1 MTTGYYTASHDF
13 VRLEKLPFTLR
24 EIDGNTVGE
33 LGGREWAAM
42 STARVMRAAQTFF
55 DLPSPSVGGAS
66 RVGRAKIE
74 TSELGPLLA
83 RKPIAV
89 YEDSDSGL
97 LRVQYREI
105 VLRFKPDTP
114 LKRRV
119 EILEASGLKL
129 RSRHPLLPDQIIA
142 YDAERRQTGDDLVR
156 AAARL
161 AETDGVAFA
170 TPNFVSQYRRDAR
183 RGGSRPPR
191 SQWHLAIVGAANAW
205 KTTRGKASITIAILD
220 DGVDVAHPDLR
231 ANIRRRPDRGE
242 RRDLYGRDFFLRDTD
257 TGHFDP
263 RPKRFRAPFDRMRGN
278 DIHGTCC
285 AGIAAARGPH
295 VYGIAPSCRILPVK
309 IFHADDLAADA
320 QVADAIRYAALHA
333 DVLSCSWDGPR
344 SPDLEF
350 AIRDAHALGRNGRGA
365 IVVGASGNERDA
377 RVGYPAS
384 DPNAIA
390 VGAST
395 DRELLAAYSNRGVQL
410 CVVAPSDGGDH
421 AIFTTDVSAG
431 GRGFN
436 TGTQVAGGN
445 DGLCTNDFG
454 GTSSATPLV
463 AGLCALLLSID
474 AKLSLAQIRGVLKAT
489 SRKIGP
495 ASAYDPN
502 GHSTSYG
509 WGRIDAAAAVAMV
522 AEAAK
527 ARLKRPAAKSRTRR
541 VTAAREARELR
552 VAAQRAAPRR

>member
-13 VRLEKLPFTLR
+13 VRLEKLPFSLR
-24 EIDGNTVGE
+24 EIDGTIVGE
-33 LGGREWAAM
+33 LGGRDYAAM

-55 DLPSPSVGGAS
+55 ELPTRGIGGES
-66 RVGRAKIE
+66 RVGRARVE
-74 TSELGPLLA
+74 PGNLAALLA

-97 LRVQYREI
+97 LRIQYREV
-105 VLRFKPDTP
+105 VLRFKPDTS

-119 EILEASGLKL
+119 EILEASGLRL
-129 RSRHPLLPDQIIA
+129 RSRHPLIPDQIIA
-142 YDAERRQTGDDLVR
+142 YDAERRFSGDDLVST
-156 AAARL
+156 AARL
-161 AETDGVAFA
+161 AETDGVVFA

-191 SQWHLAIVGAANAW
+191 GQWHLPLVGAAEAW
-205 KTTRGKASITIAILD
+205 KTTRGKSAITIAIVD
-220 DGVDVAHPDLR
+220 DGVDIAHPDLR
-231 ANIRRRPDRGE
+231 ANIRRRPDRHE

-257 TGHFDP
+257 PGHFDP
-263 RPKRFRAPFDRMRGN
+263 RPKRFRAPFGQMRGN
-278 DIHGTCC
+278 DIHGTSC
-285 AGIAAARGPH
+285 AGVAAARGPH
-295 VYGIAPSCRILPVK
+295 VYGIAPNCRILPVK
-309 IFHADDLAADA
+309 AFHADDLAADA

-350 AIRDAHALGRNGRGA
+350 ALRDAMALGRNGRGA
-365 IVVGASGNERDA
+365 IVVGASGNGRVA

-395 DRELLAAYSNRGVQL
+395 DKDLLASYSNRGVQVW
-410 CVVAPSDGGDH
+410 VVAPSNGGELGV
-421 AIFTTDVSAG
+421 FTTDVSAA

-436 TGTQVAGGN
+436 TGTQVAGGS

-474 AKLSLAQIRGVLKAT
+474 AKLSLAQIRGVLKSS

-509 WGRIDAAAAVAMV
+509 WGRLDAAAAVALV

-527 ARLKRPAAKSRTRR
+527 AKRKRPAAKARTQRA
-541 VTAAREARELR
+541 TASHETRELR
-552 VAAQRAAPRR
+552 ISARRAAPRR